1 MKQITG
7 TISLIFLGP
16 YYITKY
22 HIYIYIYITIVFTF
36 SINLSLQN
44 VCVYIYIYI
53 YIYIYRKSASR
64 FSRGTVLNMLK
75 QSRINIMRGKKGSN
89 FISRQACFVNRFKAI
104 HETGLSGNVVASLFP
119 SHNIYIYIC
128 IYLGVCVLTNYH

>member
-53 YIYIYRKSASR
+53 YIYI
-64 FSRGTVLNMLK
+64 
-75 QSRINIMRGKKGSN
+75 GSLQVD
-89 FISRQACFVNRFKAI
+89 FHVEQCS
-104 HETGLSGNVVASLFP
+104 
-119 SHNIYIYIC
+119 IC
-128 IYLGVCVLTNYH
+128 